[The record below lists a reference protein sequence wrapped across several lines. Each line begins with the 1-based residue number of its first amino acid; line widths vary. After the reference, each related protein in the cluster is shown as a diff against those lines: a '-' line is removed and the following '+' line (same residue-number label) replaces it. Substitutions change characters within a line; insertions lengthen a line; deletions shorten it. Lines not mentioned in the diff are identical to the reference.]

1 MVGLVLVGVAAVMS
15 VVAVDAV
22 VESANVDARDII
34 LFGHTVMSP
43 GTPWGPWILI
53 ALVAAA
59 VLAWTAVTARSRG
72 RRLERR
78 MAEEL
83 DARRDLPSRRREPV
97 RSPEGSHD
105 ATRHLVGLRT
115 SSSLGGPAGPGSPDA
130 PTSGA

>member
-1 MVGLVLVGVAAVMS
+1 MVGVVLVVVAAGMS

-34 LFGHTVMSP
+34 LFGHTFLSP
-43 GTPWGPWILI
+43 GTPAGPWILI
-53 ALVAAA
+53 GLVAAA
-59 VLAWTAVTARSRG
+59 VLAWLAVTTRSRG

-83 DARRDLPSRRREPV
+83 DARRDLPSRRRDPV
-97 RSPEGSHD
+97 RSPEGSHG

-115 SSSLGGPAGPGSPDA
+115 SSSLGGSAGSGSPDA
-130 PTSGA
+130 PSSGA